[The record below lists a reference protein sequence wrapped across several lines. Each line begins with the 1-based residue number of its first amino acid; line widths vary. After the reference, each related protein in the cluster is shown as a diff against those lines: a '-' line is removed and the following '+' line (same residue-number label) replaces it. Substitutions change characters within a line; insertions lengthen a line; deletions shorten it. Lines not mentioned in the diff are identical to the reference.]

1 MLSINKRLIN
11 QFSDHQLGCYV
22 QKHIVLF
29 WIFGEIFMFRMFWR
43 GKKKESSI
51 CDNNNLICR
60 CDIVDILLEM
70 DRILRPEGAV
80 IIRDHVDV
88 VVKTKRVAEQ
98 LRWQS
103 RIVHSEKGP
112 FHPEKLLIVDN
123 SIAASA
129 N

>member
-1 MLSINKRLIN
+1 M
-11 QFSDHQLGCYV
+11 
-22 QKHIVLF
+22 
-29 WIFGEIFMFRMFWR
+29 
-43 GKKKESSI
+43 
-51 CDNNNLICR
+51 CR

-88 VVKTKRVAEQ
+88 VVKTKRVAER
-98 LRWQS
+98 LKWQS

-112 FHPEKLLIVDN
+112 FHPEKILIVDN

-129 N
+129 S